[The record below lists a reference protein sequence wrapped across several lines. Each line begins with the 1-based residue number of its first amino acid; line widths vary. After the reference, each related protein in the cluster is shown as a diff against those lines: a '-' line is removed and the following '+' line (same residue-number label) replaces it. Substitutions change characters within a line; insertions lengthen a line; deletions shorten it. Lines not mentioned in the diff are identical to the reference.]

1 MQTIEKGQRVWHKKL
16 GKGEVLRTPSTY
28 SNLAEVQWDENKTSN
43 LVSKESLYPVWATK
57 T

>member
-43 LVSKESLYPVWATK
+43 LVSKESLYPV
-57 T
+57 